1 MDSAL
6 VVVAVD
12 VVWARARQPRAH
24 FPHTCTRAS
33 CLSRSRDACNEHVNG
48 NSGLPDVHF
57 GVPSSSSSSS
67 AQRHL
72 ATHCRLGG
80 GAWQRYLPRLG
91 WLLSDWLATPVLLS
105 ICRYCDTVCVCVCCR
120 LRHCRR
126 PTTPVART
134 AHTCL
139 DGEGVAP
146 LLLSHSLPLIATAYL
161 VTKYFDFFYLAGQI
175 VYTLING
182 LKVFSAS
189 CEFNARRR
197 N

>member
-6 VVVAVD
+6 VVVVAVD

-57 GVPSSSSSSS
+57 GVPSSSSSS

-72 ATHCRLGG
+72 ATHCRLEG

-105 ICRYCDTVCVCVCCR
+105 ICRYCDTVCVCVCIADSNIV
-120 LRHCRR
+120 
-126 PTTPVART
+126 VAQPPPLPGQ
-134 AHTCL
+134 HTRVWT
-139 DGEGVAP
+139 G
-146 LLLSHSLPLIATAYL
+146 
-161 VTKYFDFFYLAGQI
+161 
-175 VYTLING
+175 
-182 LKVFSAS
+182 SAS
-189 CEFNARRR
+189 RRCSFPTASR
-197 N
+197 

>member
-12 VVWARARQPRAH
+12 VDVVWARARQLHAH
-24 FPHTCTRAS
+24 VPHTCTRAS

-57 GVPSSSSSSS
+57 GVPSSSSSS

-72 ATHCRLGG
+72 ATHCRLEG

-105 ICRYCDTVCVCVCCR
+105 ICRYCDTVCVCVLQTPTLSSPNHPRCPDSTHVSGR
-120 LRHCRR
+120 GVRR
-126 PTTPVART
+126 A
-134 AHTCL
+134 A
-139 DGEGVAP
+139 AP
-146 LLLSHSLPLIATAYL
+146 FPQPPADCDCVSGYKI
-161 VTKYFDFFYLAGQI
+161 F
-175 VYTLING
+175 
-182 LKVFSAS
+182 
-189 CEFNARRR
+189 
-197 N
+197 